1 MILNMIREDSTA
13 SSASKNKETPSP
25 PSYNETPS
33 PPSYNETPSPPSN
46 SEESSGNNG
55 HNDKTASIGSTTP
68 GSLPDQRNNPSS
80 KEDGVSLHSYW
91 IDLLQGLTFAIL
103 FGFLFKYLKK
113 EPSGELTLVALS
125 ECSGVHITNETTE
138 LVIPKNKCNMRGKWH
153 LDLRNMT
160 GLKRVI
166 IGNNC
171 FKNVDVVRLVGLK
184 YLEQVEIGMNCFSRK
199 STPYMNPDR
208 HFYLKDCPMIQ
219 ELRIGSGSFVDY
231 SVCEIERVPSLGVI
245 EMGSA
250 YSGGNNFFFA
260 SLELRSTTA
269 IQY

>member
-1 MILNMIREDSTA
+1 M
-13 SSASKNKETPSP
+13 
-25 PSYNETPS
+25 
-33 PPSYNETPSPPSN
+33 
-46 SEESSGNNG
+46 
-55 HNDKTASIGSTTP
+55 H
-68 GSLPDQRNNPSS
+68 
-80 KEDGVSLHSYW
+80 V
-91 IDLLQGLTFAIL
+91 
-103 FGFLFKYLKK
+103 
-113 EPSGELTLVALS
+113 
-125 ECSGVHITNETTE
+125 TNETTE
-138 LVIPKNKCNMRGKWH
+138 LVIPENRCNMRGKWH
-153 LDLRNMT
+153 LDLSSMKR
-160 GLKRVI
+160 LKRVI
-166 IGNNC
+166 IGNSC
-171 FKNVDVVRLVGLK
+171 FENVDVVRLVGLK

-231 SVCEIERVPSLGVI
+231 SVCEIERVPSLEVI

>member
-1 MILNMIREDSTA
+1 MKESIERIINKGNSKTIMSMISEGSIA
-13 SSASKNKETPSP
+13 SSASTVIKPAS
-25 PSYNETPS
+25 
-33 PPSYNETPSPPSN
+33 
-46 SEESSGNNG
+46 SESNG
-55 HNDKTASIGSTTP
+55 HKDDTASGSTAP
-68 GSLPDQRNNPSS
+68 GSLPDQRNNPAPIV
-80 KEDGVSLHSYW
+80 DGASLLSYGKW
-91 IDLLQGLTFAIL
+91 LLVALAVAIL
-103 FGFLFKYLKK
+103 AWITCNSPME

-184 YLEQVEIGMNCFSRK
+184 CLEQVEIGMNCFSRK

-208 HFYLKDCPMIQ
+208 HFYLKDCPMMQ

-231 SVCEIERVPSLGVI
+231 SVCVIQNVPSMGVI
-245 EMGSA
+245 EMGSV
-250 YSGGNNFFFA
+250 YSEGNNFFFA